1 LSGIGKKEEEEEE
14 EEEEVVGEMVS
25 TKILARVVK

>member
-1 LSGIGKKEEEEEE
+1 LSGIRKKEE
-14 EEEEVVGEMVS
+14 EEEEVVGGMVS

>member
-14 EEEEVVGEMVS
+14 EEVVGGMVS

>member
-1 LSGIGKKEEEEEE
+1 LSGIGKKEE

>member
-1 LSGIGKKEEEEEE
+1 LSGIGKKEEEEE